1 MKPEDLFREGKL
13 DEAIQALGADLR
25 GDPGNVKARTFLFEL
40 LCFAGEFDR
49 AEKQLGILADQNGD
63 AMMAGLLYRGAINAE
78 RTRLDMFGTRKL
90 PAAGSAKVSGILN
103 GKPFQSI
110 SDADPRIGANLEL
123 IAGPDYMW
131 IGFDHIARLSMEPPK
146 RLRDLLWAPAKLV
159 TGSSFKGQDLGEV
172 LIPALTAGSA
182 SNEDAQVRLG
192 RVTEWFRDEDG
203 AEFPLGGKL
212 LLVDG
217 EEIPLLEVRTL
228 EISTV
233 TAAAS

>member
-13 DEAIQALGADLR
+13 DEAIQMLGADLR
-25 GDPGNVKARTFLFEL
+25 GDPGNVKTRTSLFEL
-40 LCFAGEFDR
+40 LCFAGDFDR
-49 AEKQLGILADQNGD
+49 AEKQLDILADQNGD

-78 RTRLDMFGTRKL
+78 RTRLDMFDTGKL

-103 GKPFQSI
+103 EKPFESI
-110 SDADPRIGANLEL
+110 SDADPRIGAHLEL
-123 IAGPDYMW
+123 FAGPDYMW
-131 IGFDHIARLSMEPPK
+131 IGFDNIARLSLQPPK

-172 LIPALTAGSA
+172 LLPALAAGSVWN
-182 SNEDAQVRLG
+182 NESTVRLG
-192 RVTEWFRDEDG
+192 RVTEWFRDESG
-203 AEFPLGGKL
+203 TEFPLGAKV

-228 EISTV
+228 EITTV
-233 TAAAS
+233 SAASS